1 MENILWFSCEP
12 NGQYW
17 VCIFAVCKVAS
28 YLSDHGTCYGV
39 CAKLRR
45 GRECLD
51 LSISIASTLV
61 KAYTTILEVHRED
74 GMLPPHSRTRSL
86 STPPPAA
93 AAVVA
98 GSSVAA
104 ASTHLPTARLPPC
117 LHLPTLSI
125 RMPPPSRLL
134 PPPPAEP
141 VNSCWT
147 NYFCKKRRRVPR
159 PPPPPPWRSVHVDLV
174 GHCFNWLRPDH
185 VTAAC
190 SFVAHCLRC
199 HREGH
204 QARAYK
210 RPQSPDAAGPLPRR
224 PLIVVLNPLSADVAL
239 AEPKAAG

>member
-147 NYFCKKRRRVPR
+147 NYSLARLRQKTGLCQGMPPVCCRPPFLQTSYDAKARSLWRPRAPDPVTLLRLPR
-159 PPPPPPWRSVHVDLV
+159 PCLV
-174 GHCFNWLRPDH
+174 AGIWSSGWVMAWLHQDSWPMLGVLARH
-185 VTAAC
+185 RAR
-190 SFVAHCLRC
+190 CL
-199 HREGH
+199 G
-204 QARAYK
+204 
-210 RPQSPDAAGPLPRR
+210 
-224 PLIVVLNPLSADVAL
+224 
-239 AEPKAAG
+239 